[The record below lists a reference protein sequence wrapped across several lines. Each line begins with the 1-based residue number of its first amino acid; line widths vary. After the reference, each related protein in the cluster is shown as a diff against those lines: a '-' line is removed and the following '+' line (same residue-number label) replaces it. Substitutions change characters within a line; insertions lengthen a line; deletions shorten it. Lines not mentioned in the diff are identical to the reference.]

1 MKVDSRKLKRLHA
14 EAAKDKPSGL
24 IEGPS
29 TSQLLASSPKK
40 TFPPPLVFLPGNRT
54 LVEIPGAHLARPPNN
69 PVESAVAAAASATDD
84 NPFIVPND
92 TEHETSIGG
101 VPLFISSWQIPLDP
115 AISRHR
121 RKRIR
126 QCERWKEVL
135 PFLLDPFLD
144 ILRRSESLRNPVPP
158 PALSSC
164 NCASERKT
172 IHVVCVYFQNRS
184 TVSIEIC
191 SCHSAPLQLL
201 ERGLFGCAPCLPTLA
216 VDLNLLDFCAEL
228 FLRTPP
234 NQTVFCSTLEHCLKA
249 RGYAMESTDSLR
261 KRFSK
266 SLHWFCALRDAA
278 RHHVDNYIVSSS
290 ICRAED
296 NRERAEHVMNVND
309 RLLNEQSFVER
320 NNSPFEANLSRME
333 SDEPHPES
341 ESTPESRHRPSPYL
355 QNRCPLCF
363 GGRSW
368 VHDPDSTIDLAVC
381 LDACFQQ
388 KRGQTDSGPPYRHP
402 NSVFLD
408 EKAVKAME
416 EEVETLRPMRNRR
429 ARNAGSVDAA
439 RAKSRSLKVSDETLD
454 ECEASYKAAD
464 ERRQKASTRFFSDTG
479 LMALLCRH
487 DRVLW
492 LVNMQS
498 AGEKQYYA
506 LALLR
511 ALSNNLPDDAVVG
524 VLYDVGCQLHRSIVK
539 WDFLPEFAERMVFGL
554 AVFHA
559 FGHQWACQLVYH
571 PRKCVGFGLTDGEGC
586 ERFWSSIK
594 HLISTLRISGSYQ
607 RLCLI
612 DAQVQFLSNNNLF
625 KLGAW
630 LFNHTRQCYERLHAA
645 EKEMLKC
652 SISEDEL
659 ALEWE
664 KQVDEQTKALPR
676 QSKSAARNA
685 VEAICSLRSR
695 SDAVRQRIRV
705 LQRNIANEDLNT
717 NETQKAIKELESTYT
732 RLIKELTTKERA
744 LGARDKSKLESLINS
759 PFINNRMNARAVKSR
774 LRSKIQNRKFELQCN
789 ERPYSTQKSSS
800 NRKKSELIETQV
812 KRRDPGI
819 VQLAKKYNSLC
830 DSLRK
835 LAREGKAPRDAKCP
849 EPLTIKGLF
858 GMDVDDAIWQDVG
871 LYDDDDGD
879 IPRWLGDENV
889 RKGIKALLEVRRCR
903 EELQRLDKERFAM
916 QDWFAETWSQTSKA
930 FESSFPTSGLRYAID
945 RRRRELLSL
954 HDEWRRR
961 VQTIPFASTLPE
973 TWGPTNED
981 LASFHRLESV
991 ARCFPFSSSTGLQ
1004 TDSDSDNESSRDIEE
1019 DGEFLELA
1027 EAIES
1032 DNVHAVPFDELDFQN
1047 YVDEMPLPP
1056 DDDID
1061 SPSHDSPSPTKRARI
1076 GDVIYSLSNHT

>member
-1 MKVDSRKLKRLHA
+1 MKVDRKKLKRLHA
-14 EAAKDKPSGL
+14 EAAKDKPNGL
-24 IEGPS
+24 VEGPS
-29 TSQLLASSPKK
+29 TSQFIASSPKK
-40 TFPPPLVFLPGNRT
+40 IFPPPLVFLHGNRT
-54 LVEIPGAHLARPPNN
+54 LVEIPGARLARPPQN
-69 PVESAVAAAASATDD
+69 PAESAVAAAASATDD

-92 TEHETSIGG
+92 TEYETSIGG
-101 VPLFISSWQIPLDP
+101 VPLFISSRQVPLDP

-135 PFLLDPFLD
+135 PSLIDPFLD
-144 ILRRSESLRNPVPP
+144 VLRRSESLRNPVPP
-158 PALSSC
+158 PELSSC
-164 NCASERKT
+164 SCASERKT
-172 IHVVCVYFQNRS
+172 IHVVCVYFLTLS
-184 TVSIEIC
+184 IVSIEIC
-191 SCHSAPLQLL
+191 SCRSAPLQLL

-234 NQTVFCSTLEHCLKA
+234 NQTAFCNTLEHFLKA

-266 SLHWFCALRDAA
+266 SLQWFCALRDAA
-278 RHHVDNYIVSSS
+278 WNHVDDFIVSSS
-290 ICRAED
+290 TCHTAD
-296 NRERAEHVMNVND
+296 NRKRRGHVINMGD
-309 RLLNEQSFVER
+309 GPLHSVER
-320 NNSPFEANLSRME
+320 DNSPSEASSSQME
-333 SDEPHPES
+333 SEEPGTES
-341 ESTPESRHRPSPYL
+341 ESTPESHRRPSPYL
-355 QNRCPLCF
+355 QRRCPLCF

-368 VHDPDSTIDLAVC
+368 AHDPNSTIDLAVC

-408 EKAVKAME
+408 ERVVKAME
-416 EEVETLRPMRNRR
+416 EEVETLRPMRNRS
-429 ARNAGSVDAA
+429 ARNAGSVNTA
-439 RAKSRSLKVSDETLD
+439 RAKSHPLKVSNETLD

-464 ERRQKASTRFFSDTG
+464 ERRQKVSTQFFSDTG

-492 LVNMQS
+492 LANMQS

-511 ALSNNLPDDAVVG
+511 ALFDNLPNDTVVG

-539 WDFLPEFAERMVFGL
+539 WDFLPEFAERMVFAL

-571 PRKCVGFGLTDGEGC
+571 PRKCAGFGLTDGEGC

-594 HLISTLRISGSYQ
+594 HLISTLRISGFYQ
-607 RLCLI
+607 RLNLI
-612 DAQVQFLSNNNLF
+612 DAQVQFLGNSNLF

-630 LFNHTRQCYERLHAA
+630 LFNRTRQCYERLHAA
-645 EKEMLKC
+645 EKEMVKC
-652 SISEDEL
+652 SIPEGEL

-664 KQVDEQTKALPR
+664 NQVDEQCKALPR
-676 QSKSAARNA
+676 QSKSAACNA

-695 SDAVRQRIRV
+695 SNAVLQRIRV
-705 LQRNIANEDLNT
+705 LQRNIVIEDFNA
-717 NETQKAIKELESTYT
+717 NETQKAIRELESAYT
-732 RLIKELTTKERA
+732 CLIKELTSKERA
-744 LGARDKSKLESLINS
+744 LGAGDRSKLESLKNS
-759 PFINNRMNARAVKSR
+759 TFVNDRMNARAVKSR
-774 LRSKIQNRKFELQCN
+774 LRSKLQNRKFELQCN

-830 DSLRK
+830 DSLRRS
-835 LAREGKAPRDAKCP
+835 AREGKAPRGARCP

-858 GMDVDDAIWQDVG
+858 DMDIDDAIWQDIG

-903 EELQRLDKERFAM
+903 EELQRLAKERLAM
-916 QDWFAETWSQTSKA
+916 QDWFAETWLQTSKA
-930 FESSFPTSGLRYAID
+930 FESSLSMSGLRYAID

-954 HDEWRRR
+954 HEEWCRR
-961 VQTIPFASTLPE
+961 VQTIPSASTLPE
-973 TWGPTNED
+973 TWGPTIED
-981 LASFHRLESV
+981 LASFHRLESA
-991 ARCFPFSSSTGLQ
+991 ARCFPLRSLTGFQ
-1004 TDSDSDNESSRDIEE
+1004 TDSDSDNDSSQDIEE

-1032 DNVHAVPFDELDFQN
+1032 DNNVHAVPFDELDFQN
-1047 YVDEMPLPP
+1047 YVDETPLPP

-1061 SPSHDSPSPTKRARI
+1061 RPSRDSPSPTKRARI
-1076 GDVIYSLSNHT
+1076 GHVIYSLSNHT